1 MAPPRVPC
9 STPPMRRCTMPS
21 VSPEV
26 GSTRRSRSTPP
37 PLFKPGVEPLYTLTR
52 RTLRFFTLALFTA
65 LLALAGC
72 QTAPPKGLSA
82 AQIAVLKQQG
92 FELTDEGWA
101 FGLSGKV
108 LFGSDVESLNSQSTE
123 IVQRIGKALLG
134 VGIERVRVDGHTDA
148 SGKETYNQQLSLRRA
163 KSVRNVL
170 TAVGMKEENIKLQ
183 GLGSTEPVA
192 SNDTAAGRTENRR
205 VSIVVIAD

>member
-1 MAPPRVPC
+1 MF
-9 STPPMRRCTMPS
+9 STARF
-21 VSPEV
+21 
-26 GSTRRSRSTPP
+26 
-37 PLFKPGVEPLYTLTR
+37 LFITL
-52 RTLRFFTLALFTA
+52 LVAMLALS
-65 LLALAGC
+65 GC
-72 QTAPPKGLSA
+72 QTPPPKGLTP

-108 LFGSDVESLNSQSTE
+108 LFGSDVESLNAPSTE

-163 KSVRNVL
+163 KSVAQVL
-170 TAVGMKEENIKLQ
+170 VGVGMKEENVQ
-183 GLGSTEPVA
+183 MRGLGSSEPVA
-192 SNDTAAGRTENRR
+192 SNTTAAGRTENRR

>member
-1 MAPPRVPC
+1 MF
-9 STPPMRRCTMPS
+9 STARF
-21 VSPEV
+21 
-26 GSTRRSRSTPP
+26 
-37 PLFKPGVEPLYTLTR
+37 LFITL
-52 RTLRFFTLALFTA
+52 LVAMLALS
-65 LLALAGC
+65 GC
-72 QTAPPKGLSA
+72 QTPPPKGLTP

-108 LFGSDVESLNSQSTE
+108 LFGSDVESLNAPSTE
-123 IVQRIGKALLG
+123 IVQRIGKALMG

-163 KSVRNVL
+163 KSVAQVL
-170 TAVGMKEENIKLQ
+170 VGVGMKEENVQLR
-183 GLGSTEPVA
+183 GLGSSEPVA
-192 SNDTAAGRTENRR
+192 SNTTAAGRTENRR